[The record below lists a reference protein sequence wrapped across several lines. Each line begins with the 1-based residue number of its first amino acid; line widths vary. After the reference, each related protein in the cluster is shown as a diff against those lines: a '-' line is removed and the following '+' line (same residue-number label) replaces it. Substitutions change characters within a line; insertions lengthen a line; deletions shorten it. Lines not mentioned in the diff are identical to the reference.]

1 MKPRHLN
8 KNIQRSIAA
17 ILILVLSSCSSSS
30 GGREIG
36 SNTSSNRHPDLLLQ
50 SGHVSPSR
58 LITDAELVNSKG
70 QSSQRERLS
79 VIKTLKAA
87 IIATPE
93 VTMNLAMTTG
103 VILSGLPIDI
113 PDWTFSENVP
123 SLSDLYTKPT
133 LRSKVCSPLLDTQVK
148 LTGTEI
154 RYVSSKNGRNVQIAR
169 ARGSARVTVSDRFG
183 SYYCRADEIHYRA
196 ATNEIIL
203 NGRASVSA
211 AYAPG
216 IHDYG
221 LARVDLTRGILEY
234 SSNEKPRHLFPDL
247 GAEGLAMVQPKVS
260 QP

>member
-8 KNIQRSIAA
+8 KNVQRSIAA

-30 GGREIG
+30 GRREIG

-50 SGHVSPSR
+50 SNQVSPSR
-58 LITDAELVNSKG
+58 MISENELVNAKNLRMKKPS
-70 QSSQRERLS
+70 LS
-79 VIKTLKAA
+79 VGETVNSALI
-87 IIATPE
+87 
-93 VTMNLAMTTG
+93 VTGTMVVGSFLVAG
-103 VILSGLPIDI
+103 GILSGFGPPEMHWPTNMPKL
-113 PDWTFSENVP
+113 FKEP
-123 SLSDLYTKPT
+123 SL
-133 LRSKVCSPLLDTQVK
+133 RSCTTTNGPDCRIK
-148 LTGTEI
+148 LSGAEI
-154 RYVSSKNGRNVQIAR
+154 HYVPSKNGKSVQIAR
-169 ARGSARVTVSDRFG
+169 VRGNARIDVSDRFG

-216 IHDYG
+216 VHDYG
-221 LARVDLTRGILEY
+221 LARVDLTHGILEY
-234 SSNEKPRHLFPDL
+234 SSNQKPRHLLPTP